1 MQKKVTITVDDSDIW
16 AKLAAIQQ
24 IDPAISG
31 GIENVVVD
39 RLPQVQGAPIDRLMS
54 SGYEEIHE
62 VEPGLCVHI
71 TDAVIGPD
79 WRITAGSRDYTLRLR
94 VAFSGEAG
102 YLARGE
108 QVSDESARCSFI
120 IRPPGESLTASFK
133 GGTAYRYCS
142 LSLTHDYLRNGLGL
156 TDADLPDTLTSA
168 WRRKEIV
175 MGHFPLSKPALTQAS
190 RCFNIRL
197 PGAWHDLTVRTLTL
211 DLLRML
217 CLDWQSAQS
226 RSQTAIRL
234 SATERAKLTRIREQ
248 IAANPAAPVTLTRL
262 TAKSKI
268 NRNKL
273 HFGFKQQFGVSIH
286 EYQAEL
292 RMQAALKL
300 LQTTKLPI
308 AQIAESVG
316 YGEPTNFSAAF
327 KKHFDFLP
335 REARAQRSPVGIPAS
350 ANWRQE

>member
-1 MQKKVTITVDDSDIW
+1 MQKKVTITEGDSDIW

-31 GIENVVVD
+31 GVENVVMD
-39 RLPQVQGAPIDRLMS
+39 RLPQIQGAPIDRLVS

-62 VEPGLCVHI
+62 IEPGFCVHI

-79 WRITAGSRDYTLRLR
+79 WRITASSTDYTLRLR

-108 QVSDESARCSFI
+108 RVSDESARCSFI

-142 LSLTHDYLRNGLGL
+142 LSLTDNYLRNSLGL
-156 TDADLPDTLTSA
+156 TDQELPETLTTC
-168 WRRKEIV
+168 WRRNEIV
-175 MGHFPLSKPALTQAS
+175 MGHFPMSKVSLTQAS

-197 PGAWHDLTVRTLTL
+197 PGAWHDLTVRAIGL

-217 CLDWQSAQS
+217 FHDWQSAQS
-226 RSQTAIRL
+226 QSRTSIRL
-234 SATERAKLTRIREQ
+234 SAAERAKLIGLREH
-248 IAANPAAPVTLTRL
+248 IAANPAAPLTLTRL
-262 TAKSKI
+262 STKSRM

-286 EYQAEL
+286 EYQTEL
-292 RMQAALKL
+292 RMQVALKL
-300 LQTTKLPI
+300 LQTTELPI
-308 AQIAESVG
+308 AQIAERVG
-316 YGEPTNFSAAF
+316 YGEPTNFTAAF
-327 KKHFDFLP
+327 RKYFEFLP
-335 REARAQRSPVGIPAS
+335 REARAQRRPPG
-350 ANWRQE
+350 

>member
-1 MQKKVTITVDDSDIW
+1 MQKKVTITVDESDIW

-24 IDPAISG
+24 IDPGING
-31 GIENVVVD
+31 GIESVVLD
-39 RLPQVQGAPIDRLMS
+39 RLPQVQGARIARLVS

-62 VEPGLCVHI
+62 VEPGFCVHI

-94 VAFSGEAG
+94 VVFSGEAG

-108 QVSDESARCSFI
+108 HVSDESARCSFI

-142 LSLTHDYLRNGLGL
+142 LSLTSDYLRNSLGL
-156 TDADLPDTLTSA
+156 ADEDLPDTLTNC

-175 MGHFPLSKPALTQAS
+175 MGHFPMSKLSLTQAS

-197 PGAWHDLTVRTLTL
+197 PDAWHDLTVRTLAL

-217 CLDWQSAQS
+217 FQDWQGAQS
-226 RSQTAIRL
+226 QSRTSIRL
-234 SATERAKLTRIREQ
+234 SAAERAKLTRIREQ
-248 IAANPAAPVTLTRL
+248 IEANPAAPLTLPRL
-262 TAKSKI
+262 GAKARM

-286 EYQAEL
+286 EYQTEL

-300 LQTTKLPI
+300 LRTTKLPI

-316 YGEPTNFSAAF
+316 YGEPTNFTAAF
-327 KKHFDFLP
+327 RKHFEFLP
-335 REARAQRSPVGIPAS
+335 REARAAGLESNQRPTD
-350 ANWRQE
+350 